1 MLNSLRVLTARALV
15 RLAIFAAPQ
24 EYAAELRQFVV
35 ARAGGPGGPVGPV

>member
-1 MLNSLRVLTARALV
+1 MTTIQTWLARALV